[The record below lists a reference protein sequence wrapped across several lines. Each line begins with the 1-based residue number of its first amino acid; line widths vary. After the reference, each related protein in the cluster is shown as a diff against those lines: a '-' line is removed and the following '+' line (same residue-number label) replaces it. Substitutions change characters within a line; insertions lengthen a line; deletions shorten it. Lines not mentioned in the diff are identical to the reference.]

1 MGVHTHIQRYGLH
14 LPTGE
19 EEEGEQVV
27 QLKGQGQLGAQ
38 QTNTALVVHSLP
50 PSVLSHVDMSVE
62 EREELLKQ
70 IAGLK
75 EEIASMKSSSLLG
88 EHQPKDIVRE
98 SYITFSTSS

>member
-1 MGVHTHIQRYGLH
+1 M
-14 LPTGE
+14 
-19 EEEGEQVV
+19 
-27 QLKGQGQLGAQ
+27 LKKTQ
-38 QTNTALVVHSLP
+38 ALLTCGSPDPSLP

-98 SYITFSTSS
+98 

>member
-1 MGVHTHIQRYGLH
+1 M
-14 LPTGE
+14 
-19 EEEGEQVV
+19 
-27 QLKGQGQLGAQ
+27 LKK
-38 QTNTALVVHSLP
+38 NNKKNIALTCGSP
-50 PSVLSHVDMSVE
+50 DPSSPSVLSHVDMSVE

-98 SYITFSTSS
+98 

>member
-1 MGVHTHIQRYGLH
+1 MVHQI
-14 LPTGE
+14 PF
-19 EEEGEQVV
+19 
-27 QLKGQGQLGAQ
+27 
-38 QTNTALVVHSLP
+38 S
-50 PSVLSHVDMSVE
+50 PSVLSPVDMSVE

-98 SYITFSTSS
+98 